1 MLEIINMK
9 YGFDKKNLKEV
20 VQYVFFIITALLKL
34 EPNQQTYKNSLII
47 NAIFKMQALQKCFF

>member
-1 MLEIINMK
+1 MLGIINMK

-34 EPNQQTYKNSLII
+34 EPSQTYKNSLII